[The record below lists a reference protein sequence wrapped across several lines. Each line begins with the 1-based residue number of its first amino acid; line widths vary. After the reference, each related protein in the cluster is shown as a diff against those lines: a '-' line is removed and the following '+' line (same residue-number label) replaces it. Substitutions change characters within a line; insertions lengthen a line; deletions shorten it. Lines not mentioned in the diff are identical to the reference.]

1 MPPKN
6 NVKVPAIKV
15 ANGNYAENWR
25 EMKLAKAGM
34 LKMTFILTNASFN
47 ALIFINT

>member
-25 EMKLAKAGM
+25 EMELAKAG
-34 LKMTFILTNASFN
+34 KYVKYDIYSHK
-47 ALIFINT
+47 